1 MIKTVSFLK
10 FIFQISVFF
19 LIIISLFPGS
29 LLGLLFYGDIGT
41 QPNLIENPFGTAINH
56 FIYYL
61 YLSLLGFFLYLKNT
75 NYQKLVY
82 ALLFLSV
89 ILEILH
95 FVIPNRSFELTDLIA
110 NILGVIVAY
119 FIIKIYLLFK

>member
-61 YLSLLGFFLYLKNT
+61 YLSLLGFFLYIKNT

-95 FVIPNRSFELTDLIA
+95 LVIPNRSF
-110 NILGVIVAY
+110 
-119 FIIKIYLLFK
+119 LLNRYHPYCCALYPTQPSWATT